1 MTQLKTTLQKFDSN
15 LWGFHFPVPSAI
27 ADKFIEGNDR
37 RVICWINDEFR
48 IQNALMPNSEGYFLL
63 INKDLVKK
71 LNLSVGEEVKLKLEK
86 DRSEFG
92 LPMPES
98 FRTLL
103 EQDTEGNR
111 YFEQLTP
118 GKKRNLLYIVGKVKN
133 IDSQLN
139 KGLAILHHLK
149 TEEGKLDFK
158 KLNQLIIQYN
168 QRSKLI

>member
-1 MTQLKTTLQKFDSN
+1 MIQFTTTLQKFDSN
-15 LWGFHFPVPSAI
+15 LWGFHLPVPSTI
-27 ADKFIEGNDR
+27 ADKYIEGNDK

-48 IQNALMPNSEGYFLL
+48 IQNALMPYSEGYFLL

-103 EQDTEGNR
+103 EQDTEGNQ
-111 YFEQLTP
+111 YFEQLTA
-118 GKKRNLLYIVGKVKN
+118 GKKRSLNYSSFINLI
-133 IDSQLN
+133 S
-139 KGLAILHHLK
+139 
-149 TEEGKLDFK
+149 
-158 KLNQLIIQYN
+158 
-168 QRSKLI
+168 